1 MTERAF
7 VRLQSIASH
16 LVDSNPEQWQQLTK
30 GDSLDGI
37 YEEIKQQ
44 FQKSKDD
51 LDLIVKNML
60 AEMREGLEPVSESSL
75 KMIPSFV
82 TKLPTGKEKGTAFAI
97 DMGGSNLR
105 IIKVKLD
112 GNGKAEIISS
122 VQELI
127 PAAIQQS
134 TADILFDFIV
144 NIIVKLIKEDQ
155 VQMGFTFSFP
165 INQVTLNAGYLIKW
179 TKGFV
184 AKDVVD
190 KDVVGLLNKAM
201 TKKGIR
207 ANFNAL
213 LNDTVGTLLSGA
225 FQEVNADCCIGLILG
240 TGSNTCYYEKVENI
254 KKLKSDAKNMVINM
268 EGGNF
273 GSRRIGQ
280 DMPVTKWDHILNK
293 QSNNP
298 NHQIFEKQI
307 SGMYLGEISRLIL
320 IDLIRQGKIF
330 TSVQDKKLRL
340 DEPYNFETKEMSD
353 IEVDKTPELANI
365 KKKLE
370 EYGIDKSTKEER
382 LFVQK
387 IVHLVAELAA
397 ALATS
402 QLVACIRQMGKEQK
416 EVFVAVDGSVFEKY
430 PNFKT
435 MMDHYLKIQLGH
447 SKVRL
452 VLAKDGSGVGA
463 AIASFIYN

>member
-1 MTERAF
+1 
-7 VRLQSIASH
+7 LQ
-16 LVDSNPEQWQQLTK
+16 QFTK

-51 LDLIVKNML
+51 LDRIVKNMI

-75 KMIPSFV
+75 KMIPTFV
-82 TKLPTGKEKGTAFAI
+82 TKLPTGKEKGSAYAI

-122 VQELI
+122 VQAVI

-134 TADILFDFIV
+134 SADILFDFIV
-144 NIIVKLIKEDQ
+144 DTITKLLKEEQVK
-155 VQMGFTFSFP
+155 MGFTFSFP
-165 INQVTLNAGYLIKW
+165 VNQVTLNAGYLIKW

-190 KDVVGLLNKAM
+190 KDVVDLLNKAM
-201 TKKGIR
+201 IKKGIR
-207 ANFNAL
+207 ANVNAL
-213 LNDTVGTLLSGA
+213 LNDTVGTLISGS

-240 TGSNTCYYEKVENI
+240 TGSNACYYEKVENI
-254 KKLKSDAKNMVINM
+254 KKIKPDATSPVKNMVINM

-298 NHQIFEKQI
+298 NHQILEKQI

-320 IDLIRQGKIF
+320 IDLIQQGKIF
-330 TSVQDKKLRL
+330 TSVKDKKLRL
-340 DEPYNFETKEMSD
+340 DEAYKFDTSMMSD

-365 KKKLE
+365 KKILE
-370 EYGIDKSTKEER
+370 EFGIDKSTKEER

-387 IVHLVAELAA
+387 IAHLVAERAA
-397 ALATS
+397 ALSAA
-402 QLVACIRQMGKEQK
+402 QLVSCIRQMGKEQK

-435 MMDHYLKIQLGH
+435 MMDHYLKVQLGH